1 MWQHLLH
8 TIHDQGPSLEA
19 RTHAVE
25 VSRHDAA
32 QHVASIAK
40 SGAWWPWVVA
50 ALVAVVGIAGAIRWA
65 DRASAQSGVVRALA
79 AGDARSASSGRG
91 QMANVTLGE
100 GSRVKLAPETRVIIP
115 KDFGEKLRA
124 VKLDGAATIEAK
136 PGLEN
141 GLQVHAGNAVVTTTG
156 TTFSVRA
163 WPGENVVV
171 MVSEGNVN
179 VTANAT
185 SRAVAAGEALV
196 VKPDGTMDAPDADT
210 RRAAMAWTEGR
221 LILPKQPL
229 EQVVK
234 QLRRWYGLDIGLA
247 DPSIGAREVSL
258 DVPLNS
264 PKEAVDAIEAQA
276 NVKYGYGAH
285 NEKVFKD
292 APAVATPPAKGKG
305 TTKR

>member
-1 MWQHLLH
+1 M
-8 TIHDQGPSLEA
+8 
-19 RTHAVE
+19 
-25 VSRHDAA
+25 
-32 QHVASIAK
+32 
-40 SGAWWPWVVA
+40 
-50 ALVAVVGIAGAIRWA
+50 
-65 DRASAQSGVVRALA
+65 
-79 AGDARSASSGRG
+79 
-91 QMANVTLGE
+91 
-100 GSRVKLAPETRVIIP
+100 
-115 KDFGEKLRA
+115 
-124 VKLDGAATIEAK
+124 KLDGAATIEAK